1 MNFIHLT
8 GTSATSN
15 ALLLGLG
22 GFILGLEPS
31 LSHIL
36 VLSFFDPECDS
47 TQDSLQTQIKIS
59 NELPGRVEAVG
70 RSVGKA
76 VLEPR
81 LVGVE
86 VAVRI
91 TRGG

>member
-22 GFILGLEPS
+22 GFILGLKKPP

-36 VLSFFDPECDS
+36 VLSFFEPECDS
-47 TQDSLQTQIKIS
+47 TQDSLRTQIKIS
-59 NELPGRVEAVG
+59 NELPGQVEVVG
-70 RSVGKA
+70 RSTGKA
-76 VLEPR
+76 VLE
-81 LVGVE
+81 LTELG
-86 VAVRI
+86 
-91 TRGG
+91 